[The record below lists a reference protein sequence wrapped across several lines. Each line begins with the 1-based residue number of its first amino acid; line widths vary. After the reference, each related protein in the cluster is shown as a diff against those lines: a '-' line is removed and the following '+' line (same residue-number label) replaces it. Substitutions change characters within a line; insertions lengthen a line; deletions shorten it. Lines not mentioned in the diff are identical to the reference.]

1 MNIEREDILIAR
13 AADARA
19 TGQEWEELRRLGDA
33 DPTVW
38 DRLAEEGRAAALL
51 SRGVQEA
58 IGAADWID
66 IDTDRAGGGA
76 QMRQRLRVWSG
87 WAAAAAVALVW
98 MGSAGWIG
106 TGAGSGAPPTEMTA
120 GFLGVTT
127 ADEALERYRALG
139 AAEGRVVS
147 ELPTVMLESHADE
160 ETGRV
165 EVLYLRRIVERAEI
179 DAMYTAAENEHGR
192 LEPIPVPIPV
202 RNVSS
207 SGASRL
213 Y

>member
-1 MNIEREDILIAR
+1 MNIDREDILIAR

-19 TGQEWEELRRLGDA
+19 TGQEWDELRLLGDA

-58 IGAADWID
+58 TGAADWID
-66 IDTDRAGGGA
+66 IDTDRAGSGA
-76 QMRQRLRVWSG
+76 QMRRRLRAWSG
-87 WAAAAAVALVW
+87 WAAAAAIAIVW
-98 MGSAGWIG
+98 MSSAGW
-106 TGAGSGAPPTEMTA
+106 TGAGSGAGSSAQNMTA
-120 GFLGVTT
+120 GFLGVST
-127 ADEALERYRALG
+127 ADEALDRYRALG

-147 ELPTVMLESHADE
+147 ELPMVMLESHADE
-160 ETGRV
+160 ESGRI

-179 DAMYTAAENEHGR
+179 DAMYTAAENEQGR

-202 RNVSS
+202 RHVTS
-207 SGASRL
+207 SGSSRL